1 MKHFFL
7 LSFVIFLSSFV
18 FAQEVKIVP
27 NRPLQEQFNRGQ
39 ATYVVAKATNLRGKT
54 IKIPTGAK
62 LVFRGG
68 SLKNGSVSG
77 SFFTEGV
84 KRGSFNVTVTKGS
97 QLLSLFPV
105 YNYTPSINASVLSAC
120 TAGIV
125 LQEDIDVSSDVY
137 LKCSLDGNNKSIRA
151 SSSPNAVLR
160 IKDSHRAIII
170 KRVMVQRRYSG
181 EINKNYA
188 LYCENSSNVT
198 VEDSSL
204 EGRLYFVNKT
214 ASDSPSDKSTG
225 FVIRNCYLTCDLSAC
240 PQGWENGQDHI
251 AFYSICDVSFCNC
264 RIISTN
270 VNRVIKTSQY
280 FPRNDYSVVSHCT
293 DNVLFKDNQVIA
305 KSAYGKQMWDMYC
318 GSTNITIQDNTFDID
333 GFTRFIE
340 DKAYQDKYS
349 NGSLVASSIFILNN
363 TVKTIGSDLFQFRTS
378 PNCDEIVI
386 RGNSFI
392 MGGPNNNHKTGF
404 VRSCGGYLQG
414 YKSMLIADNSFV
426 WEDEA
431 KELLFLKVNFKCSE
445 TRIEN
450 NTFVDVYRIN
460 MSSATHPEKGDQSVS
475 GQYFKYSGNIKKYS
489 ARYKKSREEIYMSD
503 TSIQDMNVDLAN
515 NPFNNSYEVIFAK
528 NTSIGKM
535 KYNSKAKSSKSY
547 YNPSKTTPWKH
558 LSR

>member
-1 MKHFFL
+1 MKRFIL
-7 LSFVIFLSSFV
+7 LSFVLLLSYSV
-18 FAQEVKIVP
+18 FAQDIRIVP

-39 ATYVVAKATNLRGKT
+39 ATYVITKATNLRGNT
-54 IKIPTGAK
+54 IRIPNGATV
-62 LVFRGG
+62 VFRGG
-68 SLKNGSVSG
+68 SLKNGTVSG
-77 SFFTEGV
+77 SFYIEGV
-84 KRGSFNVTVTKGS
+84 KRGSFKVAVAKGS
-97 QLLSLFPV
+97 RILSSFPV
-105 YNYTPSINASVLSAC
+105 FNYTPSINASVLSAC
-120 TAGIV
+120 AAGIT
-125 LQEDIDVSSDVY
+125 LQEDIDVFSDIS
-137 LKCSLDGNNKSIRA
+137 LKCSLDGNNKAIRA
-151 SSSPNAVLR
+151 SSSPTAVLR
-160 IKDSHRAIII
+160 IKDSRSGIMI
-170 KRVMVQRRYSG
+170 KRVIIKRRYSG

-188 LYCENSSNVT
+188 LYCENSSNISI
-198 VEDSSL
+198 EDSSL
-204 EGRLYFVNKT
+204 EGRLHFVNKT
-214 ASDSPSDKSTG
+214 ASDSRFEKSTG
-225 FVIRNCYLTCDLSAC
+225 FVIRNCDLTCDLSAC

-264 RIISTN
+264 RITSTN

-280 FPRNDYSVVSHCT
+280 FPRNDYSMVSHCT

-318 GSTNITIQDNTFDID
+318 GSTNITIQNNTFDID

-340 DKAYQDKYS
+340 NKAYQDKYS
-349 NGSLVASSIFILNN
+349 SSSLVASSIFILNN

-392 MGGPNNNHKTGF
+392 MGGANNNPKTGF

-431 KELLFLKVNFKCSE
+431 TGLLFLKVNFKCSE

-450 NTFVDVYRIN
+450 NSFTDVYRIN
-460 MSSATHPEKGDQSVS
+460 LSSATHPEKGDQSVS
-475 GQYFKYSGNIKKYS
+475 GQYFGYSGNTKKYS
-489 ARYKKSREEIYMSD
+489 DRFKKSREEIYVSD
-503 TSIQDMNVDLAN
+503 TNIQDMNVNLAN

-535 KYNSKAKSSKSY
+535 KYNSKSKSSKSY
-547 YNPSKTTPWKH
+547 YLQTKAAPWKH
-558 LSR
+558 LSK